1 MEPFDDVPP
10 PPKPKPETAAQFGE
24 RMRAD
29 DVVGSTCLVVAPR
42 GVILRSGPDLEAD
55 IVGEVAQGALVEAV
69 ACEMLGDRVRARVV
83 GDGCDGWATLKPTL
97 MARGPSPTRWPR
109 RPGGAAAAAAARAGR
124 GAGGG
129 RKLYAVDGVAPT
141 LPASGRCW
149 IAPARVVAPSRRRRR
164 ENAVLHC
171 DPGAPCAVG
180 RGCTIGHRVTLH
192 GCSVG
197 DGTLVGMGAVVLNHA
212 KIGRNCLVGAGSLV
226 AERATFPDNSL
237 VAGNPAKLVRALTDA
252 QAAGLR
258 AGAADY
264 AALARKLRGG
274 LVEVDAAACV
284 PEARTCVL

>member
-1 MEPFDDVPP
+1 
-10 PPKPKPETAAQFGE
+10 
-24 RMRAD
+24 
-29 DVVGSTCLVVAPR
+29 
-42 GVILRSGPDLEAD
+42 
-55 IVGEVAQGALVEAV
+55 
-69 ACEMLGDRVRARVV
+69 
-83 GDGCDGWATLKPTL
+83 
-97 MARGPSPTRWPR
+97 MARASEPDP
-109 RPGGAAAAAAARAGR
+109 AAAAAAAAPPPPPPPRAR
-124 GAGGG
+124 GAAPAVGG
-129 RKLYAVDGVAPT
+129 KLYAVDGVAPT

-149 IAPARVVAPSRRRRR
+149 IAPGARVVGAVALGDDVSIWFNAVLRGDNDAITVGDGSNVQ

>member
-1 MEPFDDVPP
+1 M
-10 PPKPKPETAAQFGE
+10 
-24 RMRAD
+24 
-29 DVVGSTCLVVAPR
+29 
-42 GVILRSGPDLEAD
+42 
-55 IVGEVAQGALVEAV
+55 
-69 ACEMLGDRVRARVV
+69 
-83 GDGCDGWATLKPTL
+83 
-97 MARGPSPTRWPR
+97 
-109 RPGGAAAAAAARAGR
+109 
-124 GAGGG
+124 
-129 RKLYAVDGVAPT
+129 
-141 LPASGRCW
+141 
-149 IAPARVVAPSRRRRR
+149 
-164 ENAVLHC
+164 LHC